1 MTWLYLSLFS
11 AFLFA
16 CLNILSR
23 VVSVDSKNPRALTLA
38 FNLVCISMA
47 IILFLVTGSYKKV
60 VLPTQNEAWIFFII
74 AAFAYG
80 MFERLRFYATKNLDA
95 SIYSIIGN
103 ISVVMAF
110 IISLFLYKEVLT
122 VSKFIGF
129 IFILTSLLLVIEVKK
144 SKISTKGLLL
154 GIITSILIGIGWS
167 LDKKGANYFNPETY
181 NILGWTLPFIVIYF
195 PGIDLK
201 EVKRE
206 FKKFSWKIVLLAF
219 FNFVGYYLTL
229 KAYVLAEA
237 TKIIPIIQ
245 LSTLIT
251 VITGVFL
258 LKERSNLGRKILAG
272 IIAVAGVFLL
282 R

>member
-1 MTWLYLSLFS
+1 MTWLYLSLAS
-11 AFLFA
+11 AVCFA
-16 CLNILSR
+16 CLGIFSR

-38 FNLVCISMA
+38 FNLVCIVMA
-47 IILFLVTGSYKKV
+47 IILFLVTGSYKNF
-60 VLPTQNEAWIFFII
+60 VLPNQSIAWVYLII

-110 IISLFLYKEVLT
+110 VISLFLYKETLT
-122 VSKFIGF
+122 LTKFIGF
-129 IFILTSLLLVIEVKK
+129 VLILTAFFLVIEVKK
-144 SKISTKGLLL
+144 SKISIKGIWL
-154 GIITSILIGIGWS
+154 GIVTSVLIGIGWS
-167 LDKKGANYFNPETY
+167 LDKKGANFFNPETY
-181 NILGWTLPFIVIYF
+181 NILGWTLPFIIIYF
-195 PGIDLK
+195 PSINIQ
-201 EVKRE
+201 EVKNE

-251 VITGVFL
+251 VIAGVFL
-258 LKERSNLGRKILAG
+258 LKERSNLYKKILAG